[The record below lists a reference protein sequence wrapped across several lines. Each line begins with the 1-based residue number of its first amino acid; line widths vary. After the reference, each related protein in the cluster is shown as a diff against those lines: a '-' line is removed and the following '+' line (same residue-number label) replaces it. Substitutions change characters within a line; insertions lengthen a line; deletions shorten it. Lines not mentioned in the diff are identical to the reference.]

1 MRLGFEINNID
12 VLDGQYGSE
21 SVSISFTDLK
31 VLSHDIKGLRLVR
44 KENGLF
50 NHW

>member
-12 VLDGQYGSE
+12 ISDDKYGSE
-21 SVSISFTDLK
+21 SVSISFTDMK

-44 KENGLF
+44 KENGFF